1 MKVLATISA
10 TDFKNNQYEYA
21 IYWTKYLSS
30 ISAPPGPLS

>member
-21 IYWTKYLSS
+21 IYWTKY
-30 ISAPPGPLS
+30 